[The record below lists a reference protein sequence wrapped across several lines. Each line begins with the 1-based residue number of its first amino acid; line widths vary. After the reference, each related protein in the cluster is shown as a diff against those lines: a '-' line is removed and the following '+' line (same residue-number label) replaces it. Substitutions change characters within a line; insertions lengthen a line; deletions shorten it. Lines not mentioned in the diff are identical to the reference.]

1 MQRFLTILQNYLNQI
16 NMPNLRWTDIVE
28 ILILTFLI
36 YHILLW
42 IKNTRAWSLLK
53 GLLVIGAF
61 VALAALFNMST
72 ILWIVQHVTGLAVTA
87 VVILLQPE
95 LRSAMEELGQ
105 TNILS
110 SLFNLDNQRTPEG
123 RFSDKTI
130 SEIIRATMQMS
141 RVRTGALI
149 VIEQTTPLQEYART
163 GIDMDALV
171 TSQLLINIFEKNTP
185 LHDGAVIIRKNRV
198 VAATC
203 YLPLSENRM
212 DKKLGTRHRAGVGIS
227 EVTDSLTIIVSEET
241 GDISL
246 AYRGSL
252 TQGVSEDYLKIRSL
266 FNNWGLK
273 IVSLIVAIFLWLFV
287 TNYQDPETV
296 LTVNNVPVKLLHT
309 EAVKSEGKIYIVLD
323 DSDTIP
329 VVTINA
335 PRSIVDKLE
344 ADNVIATADLEDM
357 NPDYTV
363 PITIT
368 TNKYS
373 DSISNISGSIRSVS
387 LSVEDEARA
396 IFPIEASVAGS
407 AADGY
412 QMGQV
417 AMDQNQ
423 VRVTGPKS
431 EVERVK
437 SAGVIV
443 DISDSDRTVSTNAE
457 IHLYDEDGRDID
469 IDKNLTLNIDKVMVR
484 VEVLPLKVVPIK
496 IAVSGKPVEGYR
508 MTGETSVEPGQV
520 MVAGKKSTLDTL
532 SAISIPSSEL
542 NVTGRTNDLVKTFD
556 LRNYLPSG
564 VELAEGE
571 GETVKVTIEIVE
583 TGDE

>member
-53 GLLVIGAF
+53 GLLVVGAF

-87 VVILLQPE
+87 IVILLQPE

-123 RFSDKTI
+123 RFSDQTI
-130 SEIIRATMQMS
+130 TEIIRATMQMS

-149 VIEQTTPLQEYART
+149 VIEQTTQLHEYART

-212 DKKLGTRHRAGVGIS
+212 DKNLGTRHRAAVGIS

-241 GDISL
+241 GGISL

-252 TQGVSEDYLKIRSL
+252 TQGVSEEYLREML
-266 FNNWGLK
+266 
-273 IVSLIVAIFLWLFV
+273 V
-287 TNYQDPETV
+287 TVQNKEIQEEKHARLLSRRGKEKDNGPDP
-296 LTVNNVPVKLLHT
+296 K
-309 EAVKSEGKIYIVLD
+309 
-323 DSDTIP
+323 
-329 VVTINA
+329 
-335 PRSIVDKLE
+335 
-344 ADNVIATADLEDM
+344 
-357 NPDYTV
+357 
-363 PITIT
+363 
-368 TNKYS
+368 
-373 DSISNISGSIRSVS
+373 
-387 LSVEDEARA
+387 
-396 IFPIEASVAGS
+396 
-407 AADGY
+407 
-412 QMGQV
+412 
-417 AMDQNQ
+417 
-423 VRVTGPKS
+423 
-431 EVERVK
+431 
-437 SAGVIV
+437 
-443 DISDSDRTVSTNAE
+443 
-457 IHLYDEDGRDID
+457 
-469 IDKNLTLNIDKVMVR
+469 TL
-484 VEVLPLKVVPIK
+484 
-496 IAVSGKPVEGYR
+496 
-508 MTGETSVEPGQV
+508 
-520 MVAGKKSTLDTL
+520 
-532 SAISIPSSEL
+532 
-542 NVTGRTNDLVKTFD
+542 
-556 LRNYLPSG
+556 
-564 VELAEGE
+564 
-571 GETVKVTIEIVE
+571 
-583 TGDE
+583 

>member
-28 ILILTFLI
+28 ILIITFLI

-110 SLFNLDNQRTPEG
+110 SLFNLDNQKTPEG

-252 TQGVSEDYLKIRSL
+252 TQGVSEDYLKEMLETVQNKEIQEAKYARILSRKAKEKD
-266 FNNWGLK
+266 NG
-273 IVSLIVAIFLWLFV
+273 A
-287 TNYQDPETV
+287 DPE
-296 LTVNNVPVKLLHT
+296 
-309 EAVKSEGKIYIVLD
+309 
-323 DSDTIP
+323 
-329 VVTINA
+329 
-335 PRSIVDKLE
+335 
-344 ADNVIATADLEDM
+344 
-357 NPDYTV
+357 
-363 PITIT
+363 
-368 TNKYS
+368 
-373 DSISNISGSIRSVS
+373 S
-387 LSVEDEARA
+387 L
-396 IFPIEASVAGS
+396 
-407 AADGY
+407 
-412 QMGQV
+412 Q
-417 AMDQNQ
+417 
-423 VRVTGPKS
+423 
-431 EVERVK
+431 
-437 SAGVIV
+437 
-443 DISDSDRTVSTNAE
+443 
-457 IHLYDEDGRDID
+457 
-469 IDKNLTLNIDKVMVR
+469 
-484 VEVLPLKVVPIK
+484 
-496 IAVSGKPVEGYR
+496 
-508 MTGETSVEPGQV
+508 
-520 MVAGKKSTLDTL
+520 
-532 SAISIPSSEL
+532 
-542 NVTGRTNDLVKTFD
+542 
-556 LRNYLPSG
+556 
-564 VELAEGE
+564 
-571 GETVKVTIEIVE
+571 
-583 TGDE
+583 

>member
-203 YLPLSENRM
+203 YLPLTQSQSISKE
-212 DKKLGTRHRAGVGIS
+212 LGTRHRAGMGMS
-227 EVTDSLTIIVSEET
+227 EEYDAVVIIVSEET
-241 GDISL
+241 GRISAAHDGQL
-246 AYRGSL
+246 ERNL
-252 TQGVSEDYLKIRSL
+252 SEDALKNYLINEL
-266 FNNWGLK
+266 GL
-273 IVSLIVAIFLWLFV
+273 V
-287 TNYQDPETV
+287 TEEENE
-296 LTVNNVPVKLLHT
+296 
-309 EAVKSEGKIYIVLD
+309 
-323 DSDTIP
+323 
-329 VVTINA
+329 
-335 PRSIVDKLE
+335 
-344 ADNVIATADLEDM
+344 
-357 NPDYTV
+357 
-363 PITIT
+363 
-368 TNKYS
+368 
-373 DSISNISGSIRSVS
+373 
-387 LSVEDEARA
+387 
-396 IFPIEASVAGS
+396 EAS
-407 AADGY
+407 
-412 QMGQV
+412 
-417 AMDQNQ
+417 
-423 VRVTGPKS
+423 
-431 EVERVK
+431 
-437 SAGVIV
+437 
-443 DISDSDRTVSTNAE
+443 
-457 IHLYDEDGRDID
+457 
-469 IDKNLTLNIDKVMVR
+469 
-484 VEVLPLKVVPIK
+484 
-496 IAVSGKPVEGYR
+496 
-508 MTGETSVEPGQV
+508 
-520 MVAGKKSTLDTL
+520 KK
-532 SAISIPSSEL
+532 
-542 NVTGRTNDLVKTFD
+542 RRRRK
-556 LRNYLPSG
+556 
-564 VELAEGE
+564 
-571 GETVKVTIEIVE
+571 
-583 TGDE
+583 

>member
-53 GLLVIGAF
+53 GLLVVGEF

-87 VVILLQPE
+87 IVILLQPE

-123 RFSDKTI
+123 RFSDQTI
-130 SEIIRATMQMS
+130 TEIIRATMQMS

-149 VIEQTTPLQEYART
+149 VIEQTTPLHEYART

-212 DKKLGTRHRAGVGIS
+212 DKNLGTRHRAAVGIS

-241 GDISL
+241 GGISL

-252 TQGVSEDYLKIRSL
+252 TQGVSEEYLREML
-266 FNNWGLK
+266 
-273 IVSLIVAIFLWLFV
+273 V
-287 TNYQDPETV
+287 TVQNKEIQEEKHARLLSRRGKEKDNGPDP
-296 LTVNNVPVKLLHT
+296 K
-309 EAVKSEGKIYIVLD
+309 
-323 DSDTIP
+323 
-329 VVTINA
+329 
-335 PRSIVDKLE
+335 
-344 ADNVIATADLEDM
+344 
-357 NPDYTV
+357 
-363 PITIT
+363 
-368 TNKYS
+368 
-373 DSISNISGSIRSVS
+373 
-387 LSVEDEARA
+387 
-396 IFPIEASVAGS
+396 
-407 AADGY
+407 
-412 QMGQV
+412 
-417 AMDQNQ
+417 
-423 VRVTGPKS
+423 
-431 EVERVK
+431 
-437 SAGVIV
+437 
-443 DISDSDRTVSTNAE
+443 
-457 IHLYDEDGRDID
+457 
-469 IDKNLTLNIDKVMVR
+469 TL
-484 VEVLPLKVVPIK
+484 
-496 IAVSGKPVEGYR
+496 
-508 MTGETSVEPGQV
+508 
-520 MVAGKKSTLDTL
+520 
-532 SAISIPSSEL
+532 
-542 NVTGRTNDLVKTFD
+542 
-556 LRNYLPSG
+556 
-564 VELAEGE
+564 
-571 GETVKVTIEIVE
+571 
-583 TGDE
+583 